1 MHKTQGFLI
10 EGVFSEM
17 TQLGAQDTGTR
28 PTDRITMRG
37 ADAKTERL
45 IAAPSGAPKTDV
57 YLPNVPHLLDN
68 RQTGDVPQDPEVW
81 IWGRNTDFL
90 D

>member
-17 TQLGAQDTGTR
+17 PQLGAQDPRTR

-37 ADAKTERL
+37 ADAKTARL
-45 IAAPSGAPKTDV
+45 IAAPSGAAEDRV
-57 YLPNVPHLLDN
+57 YLPNVLHFF
-68 RQTGDVPQDPEVW
+68 G
-81 IWGRNTDFL
+81 
-90 D
+90 

>member
-17 TQLGAQDTGTR
+17 PQLGAQDTGTR

-45 IAAPSGAPKTDV
+45 IAAPSGAAEDRCVSAKRAP
-57 YLPNVPHLLDN
+57 LL
-68 RQTGDVPQDPEVW
+68 G
-81 IWGRNTDFL
+81 
-90 D
+90 